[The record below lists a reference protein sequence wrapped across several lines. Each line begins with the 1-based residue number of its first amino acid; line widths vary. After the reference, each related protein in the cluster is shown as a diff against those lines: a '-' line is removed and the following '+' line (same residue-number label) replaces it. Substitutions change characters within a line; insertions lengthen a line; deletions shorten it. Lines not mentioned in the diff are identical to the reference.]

1 MIDANEDALICDL
14 AETYHIYDYRS
25 LPARMVATLAVGLR
39 NDSRIKM
46 FLSNEPLPF
55 EQMMM
60 VKIYDV
66 LNWLAWVE
74 IRTNSKSKSKPPER
88 LEDRI
93 RKKTAEKSD
102 AQVFNT
108 VADFEAERHKMLER
122 IKDG

>member
-46 FLSNEPLPF
+46 FLSNEPLSF